1 MVYPNSIDSLT
12 NVSGSQTLAEAGHS
26 SRHNETNTAL
36 RDLKTYLTSTVAT
49 LTTATTSIVA
59 TNISEA
65 VIDVTISA
73 NVATLNYTTGL
84 VAFIGT
90 APGANFTV
98 NLTNAPT
105 TNGQAISVVLFVTQ
119 GSTGYIPSAFQV
131 EGSAQT
137 IKWIGGSAPTPTSS
151 AGKIDVYSFTLIRR
165 SSAWTVLATS
175 SLNF

>member
-1 MVYPNSIDSLT
+1 MAYPASIDSLT
-12 NVSGSQTLAEAGHS
+12 NVSGSQTLAAAGHS

-49 LTTATTSIVA
+49 LTSATTSIVA

-65 VIDVTISA
+65 VVDVTISA
-73 NVATLNYTTGL
+73 NVATLDYTTGL
-84 VAFIGT
+84 VVYIGT

-105 TNGQAISVVLFVTQ
+105 ANGRALSVVLFVTQ
-119 GSTGYIPSAFQV
+119 GATGYIPSALQV

-137 IKWIGGSAPTPTSS
+137 IKWLGGSAPTPTSS
-151 AGKIDVYSFTLIRR
+151 AGKIDVFSFTLIRR
-165 SSAWTVLATS
+165 ASAWTVLATS